1 MRLDGMKSV
10 GRAVALALWVAGC
23 ASDQTGAF
31 VAPSPLPPATP
42 RVLGG
47 EAGSERD
54 HARLVAA
61 FGGEYRSPQTL
72 AFLSE
77 VTAKLVAATERPNEA
92 YQVTILDPPSVNA
105 FALPSGRL
113 YVTRGLLGLA
123 NDTSELA
130 AVLAHEI
137 AHVTLRH
144 ASARSEL
151 ALRAAVVSRAVTDVL
166 NDPVAGA
173 TILDQSRFKIAGF
186 SRAQELEADQAG
198 VRTLA

>member
-1 MRLDGMKSV
+1 
-10 GRAVALALWVAGC
+10 
-23 ASDQTGAF
+23 
-31 VAPSPLPPATP
+31 
-42 RVLGG
+42 
-47 EAGSERD
+47 
-54 HARLVAA
+54 
-61 FGGEYRSPQTL
+61 
-72 AFLSE
+72 
-77 VTAKLVAATERPNEA
+77 
-92 YQVTILDPPSVNA
+92 
-105 FALPSGRL
+105 
-113 YVTRGLLGLA
+113 A

-186 SRAQELEADQAG
+186 SRAQELEADQVG
-198 VRTLA
+198 VRTLAQAGYDPHAAARFLNSLGRSGTLALSAAGSGAQATAHLV